1 MTSERISDFTMDLFR
16 LDGKVAI
23 VTGGNT
29 GLGQAYV
36 VALSKAGA
44 DLFVVTYDDAWEET
58 RKLTA
63 STGRR
68 IEFLQSD
75 LTIRESIDRVAKAC
89 MNTYGKIDILI
100 NNAGIIRF
108 APLLEF
114 KDEDWRDVI
123 DIHVNATYYL
133 SHAVAKL
140 MAARGEGKI
149 INIASMLSYHG
160 SKFAVSYAASKTG
173 VVGLTRAFASE
184 LAASNVQVN
193 AIAPGYILSSAGAA
207 FFGEDTVLKALI
219 PAGRF
224 GYPFDCMGIA
234 VFLASNASDYV
245 TGQVFPVDG
254 GYLIN

>member
-1 MTSERISDFTMDLFR
+1 MTSENISDFTMDLFR
-16 LDGKVAI
+16 LHGKVAV

-29 GLGQAYV
+29 GLGQAYA

-58 RKLTA
+58 RQLIAK
-63 STGRR
+63 TGRR
-68 IEFLQSD
+68 VEFLQCD
-75 LTIRESIDRVAKAC
+75 LTVRANIDKAVKAC
-89 MNTYGKIDILI
+89 MDVYGKIDILV
-100 NNAGIIRF
+100 NNAGLIRF

-114 KDEDWRDVI
+114 KDEDWKDVV
-123 DIHVNATYYL
+123 DIHLNATYYL

-140 MAARGEGKI
+140 MAAAGGGKI
-149 INIASMLSYHG
+149 INIGSMLSYHG
-160 SKFAVSYAASKTG
+160 SKFAVSYAASKSG
-173 VVGLTRAFASE
+173 VAGLTRAFASE
-184 LAASNVQVN
+184 LAANNIQVN

-207 FFGEDTVLKALI
+207 FFGDNNDLKSLI

-234 VFLASNASDYV
+234 IFLASGASDYV